1 MKNRSRFF
9 IITLIA
15 AFTLL
20 LNALAITS
28 PAVTTS
34 GDYSSAV
41 ITENRADVSYAITP
55 SFDVELDASYGEFD
69 TNRDGTNDFT
79 GIAVDMRVTNISE
92 ALSHGIAGIDAR
104 LCFDNTRL
112 EPLYKTSKELNGS
125 TLEPSPVVTNF
136 PTYTVK
142 IPAAGL
148 VLDVFSIEGLCKA
161 YAHTDGSY
169 HNPDNENQVFTG
181 LESYISC
188 NYVINLDTHVAYKE
202 NKVGLL
208 SSDNVSFRYYFKVLD
223 ESGAGGSYTFT
234 VPDSPEV
241 APNAIGSLALKAPHY
256 TGGTPAF
263 SNVAGRGDSVTI
275 KLWND
280 DVTTP
285 ENTTEDTT
293 AVTEENTTEVTTAPA
308 TKPET
313 TPAAP
318 STETTAD
325 ITTDITTEVTTDI
338 TTDVTTEVT
347 GDVTSGSPTDN
358 TTVTPVET
366 TPAEDTT
373 LTPSD
378 TTAKPDDAGVSD
390 DTTAPS
396 PEATTTPTSDGDSCG
411 SFAYSAFISALAILL
426 VSALFI
432 TRTEKTDE

>member
-28 PAVTTS
+28 PAVTAS

-136 PTYTVK
+136 PTYTVR

-234 VPDSPEV
+234 VPDSPD
-241 APNAIGSLALKAPHY
+241 ATAIGSLALKAPHY
-256 TGGTPAF
+256 TGGTPSF
-263 SNVAGRGDSVTI
+263 SNVAGRGDSVTV
-275 KLWND
+275 KLWNND
-280 DVTTP
+280 ITTP
-285 ENTTEDTT
+285 ENTTEVTT

-313 TPAAP
+313 TPTV
-318 STETTAD
+318 STTETTAD
-325 ITTDITTEVTTDI
+325 ITTDVTTDI
-338 TTDVTTEVT
+338 T
-347 GDVTSGSPTDN
+347 GDVTSDEPSDN
-358 TTVTPVET
+358 TTVIPVET
-366 TPAEDTT
+366 TPSAETTPSVDTT

-378 TTAKPDDAGVSD
+378 TTAKPDDADVSD

-396 PEATTTPTSDGDSCG
+396 PETTAPPAPDGDSCG

-432 TRTEKTDE
+432 TRTEKTDD

>member
-28 PAVTTS
+28 PAVTAS

-79 GIAVDMRVTNISE
+79 GIAVDMRITNISE
-92 ALSHGIAGIDAR
+92 ALAYGIAGIDAR

-112 EPLYKTSKELNGS
+112 EPLYKTSEELNGS
-125 TLEPSPVVTNF
+125 ELNPSPVVTNF
-136 PTYTVK
+136 PTYTVR

-234 VPDSPEV
+234 VPDSPE
-241 APNAIGSLALKAPHY
+241 ATAIGALALKAPHY
-256 TGGTPAF
+256 TGGTPSF
-263 SNVAGRGDSVTI
+263 SNVAGRGDSVTV
-275 KLWND
+275 KLWNND
-280 DVTTP
+280 ITTP
-285 ENTTEDTT
+285 ENTTEVTT
-293 AVTEENTTEVTTAPA
+293 AVTEENTTEVTTAPT

-313 TPAAP
+313 TP
-318 STETTAD
+318 SVSTTETTAD
-325 ITTDITTEVTTDI
+325 ITTDVTTDI
-338 TTDVTTEVT
+338 T
-347 GDVTSGSPTDN
+347 GDVTSDEPSDN
-358 TTVTPVET
+358 TTVIPVET
-366 TPAEDTT
+366 TPSAETTPSVDTT

-378 TTAKPDDAGVSD
+378 TTAKPDDADVSD

-396 PEATTTPTSDGDSCG
+396 PETTAPPSSDGDSCG

>member
-1 MKNRSRFF
+1 MKNRYRFF

-28 PAVTTS
+28 PAATVSTE
-34 GDYSSAV
+34 YSSAV

-55 SFDVELDASYGEFD
+55 RFDVELDASYGEFD
-69 TNRDGTNDFT
+69 TDRDGTNDFT
-79 GIAVDMRVTNISE
+79 GIAVDMRITNISD
-92 ALSHGIAGIDAR
+92 ALSHGIAGIDAK

-136 PTYTVK
+136 PTYTVR

-275 KLWND
+275 KLWNNAI
-280 DVTTP
+280 TTP
-285 ENTTEDTT
+285 ENTTEVTT
-293 AVTEENTTEVTTAPA
+293 AVTEENTTEDITEAESSEPTPE
-308 TKPET
+308 ET
-313 TPAAP
+313 T
-318 STETTAD
+318 ET
-325 ITTDITTEVTTDI
+325 
-338 TTDVTTEVT
+338 
-347 GDVTSGSPTDN
+347 S
-358 TTVTPVET
+358 VE
-366 TPAEDTT
+366 
-373 LTPSD
+373 
-378 TTAKPDDAGVSD
+378 
-390 DTTAPS
+390 
-396 PEATTTPTSDGDSCG
+396 
-411 SFAYSAFISALAILL
+411 Y
-426 VSALFI
+426 
-432 TRTEKTDE
+432 

>member
-1 MKNRSRFF
+1 
-9 IITLIA
+9 
-15 AFTLL
+15 
-20 LNALAITS
+20 
-28 PAVTTS
+28 
-34 GDYSSAV
+34 
-41 ITENRADVSYAITP
+41 
-55 SFDVELDASYGEFD
+55 
-69 TNRDGTNDFT
+69 
-79 GIAVDMRVTNISE
+79 MRVTNISE

-136 PTYTVK
+136 PTYTVR

-234 VPDSPEV
+234 VPDSPE
-241 APNAIGSLALKAPHY
+241 ATAIGSLALKAPHY
-256 TGGTPAF
+256 TGGTPSF
-263 SNVAGRGDSVTI
+263 SNVAGRGDSVTV
-275 KLWND
+275 KLWNND
-280 DVTTP
+280 ITTP
-285 ENTTEDTT
+285 ENTTEVTT
-293 AVTEENTTEVTTAPA
+293 AVTEENTTEVTTAPT

-313 TPAAP
+313 TP
-318 STETTAD
+318 SVSTTETTAD
-325 ITTDITTEVTTDI
+325 ITTDVTTDI
-338 TTDVTTEVT
+338 T
-347 GDVTSGSPTDN
+347 GDVTSDEPSDN
-358 TTVTPVET
+358 TTVIPVET
-366 TPAEDTT
+366 TPSAETTPSVDTT

-378 TTAKPDDAGVSD
+378 TTAKPDDADVSD

-396 PEATTTPTSDGDSCG
+396 PETTAPPASDGDSCG

>member
-1 MKNRSRFF
+1 MKNRYRFF

-28 PAVTTS
+28 PAATVSTE
-34 GDYSSAV
+34 YSSAV

-55 SFDVELDASYGEFD
+55 RFDVELDASYGEFD
-69 TNRDGTNDFT
+69 TDRDGSNDFT
-79 GIAVDMRVTNISE
+79 GIAVDMRITNISE
-92 ALSHGIAGIDAR
+92 ALSHGIAGIDAK

-125 TLEPSPVVTNF
+125 ALEPSPVVTNF
-136 PTYTVK
+136 PTYTVR

-241 APNAIGSLALKAPHY
+241 TAIGALALKAPHY
-256 TGGTPAF
+256 TGGTPSF

-275 KLWND
+275 KLWNNAI
-280 DVTTP
+280 TTP
-285 ENTTEDTT
+285 ENTTEVTT

-325 ITTDITTEVTTDI
+325 ITTDITTDVTTDI
-338 TTDVTTEVT
+338 TTEIT

-366 TPAEDTT
+366 TTADTS
-373 LTPSD
+373 LVPND

-396 PEATTTPTSDGDSCG
+396 PEATTPPASDGDSCG

-432 TRTEKTDE
+432 TRTEKTDD

>member
-1 MKNRSRFF
+1 MQNNGVYMKNISRFF
-9 IITLIA
+9 IITIIA

-20 LNALAITS
+20 LNAFAITS
-28 PAVTTS
+28 PAVASS
-34 GDYSSAV
+34 GEYSSAV

-55 SFDVELDASYGEFD
+55 SFDIELDASYGEFD
-69 TNRDGTNDFT
+69 TNSDGAPDFT
-79 GIAVDMRVTNISE
+79 GIAVDMRITNISE
-92 ALSHGIAGIDAR
+92 ALSYGIAGIDAR
-104 LCFDNTRL
+104 LCFDNTLL

-125 TLEPSPVVTNF
+125 DLNPPPIVTNF
-136 PTYTVK
+136 PTFPVR

-148 VLDVFSIEGLCKA
+148 VLNVFSIEGLCKA

-169 HNPDNENQVFTG
+169 HNPDNDDQIFTG

-188 NYVINLDTHVAYKE
+188 NYVIDIDTHVAYKE

-234 VPDSPEV
+234 VPDSPDGT
-241 APNAIGSLALKAPHY
+241 NIGLLALKAPYY

-263 SNVAGRGDSVTI
+263 SNVAGRGDSVTV

-285 ENTTEDTT
+285 KDTTEATT
-293 AVTEENTTEVTTAPA
+293 TVTEENTTEVTTAPA
-308 TKPET
+308 PKPET
-313 TPAAP
+313 TPAT
-318 STETTAD
+318 STDTTAD
-325 ITTDITTEVTTDI
+325 ITTDVTTDI
-338 TTDVTTEVT
+338 TTEVT
-347 GDVTSGSPTDN
+347 GDVTSDTPTDN

-366 TPAEDTT
+366 TPAESEDTT
-373 LTPSD
+373 LEPSD
-378 TTAKPDDAGVSD
+378 TTKKPDDAGVSD

-396 PEATTTPTSDGDSCG
+396 PEATTPPTSDGDSCG

-432 TRTEKTDE
+432 TRTEKTDD